1 MHPVMEDVLPLLAG
15 VLVAALFA
23 ALYVAAVSAWQR
35 PHRAARRRDRRDA
48 KIEQRVVAE
57 LRRTS

>member
-1 MHPVMEDVLPLLAG
+1 MVEVLPFVAGLLI
-15 VLVAALFA
+15 AALFA
-23 ALYVAAVSAWQR
+23 VVYVRAVSAWHR

-48 KIEQRVVAE
+48 KIEQRVLAE